1 MRKIIV
7 FLLFSSLA
15 LAQNVNRKFESFK
28 KTNQSLEVT
37 TSDGVYTFQPYSD
50 KIISTSFVPNGE
62 KTNSKSHA
70 VVASP
75 QKVSLKITTTPTS
88 VQMATSGIV
97 VIIEKSP
104 FKISYKY
111 KNKDLISEKTG
122 YFKKENNE
130 ILDFNFENLQFTA
143 SYDGV
148 QAHGTVF
155 VVSNESATTSTTA
168 ARDARIVGAIAE
180 LEY

>member
-62 KTNSKSHA
+62 KANSKSHA
-70 VVASP
+70 VVATP
-75 QKVSLKITTTPTS
+75 QKVNLKITTTPTS
-88 VQMATSGIV
+88 IQMATSGIV
-97 VIIEKSP
+97 VVIEKSP
-104 FKISYKY
+104 FK
-111 KNKDLISEKTG
+111 NK
-122 YFKKENNE
+122 
-130 ILDFNFENLQFTA
+130 LQ
-143 SYDGV
+143 V
-148 QAHGTVF
+148 
-155 VVSNESATTSTTA
+155 
-168 ARDARIVGAIAE
+168 
-180 LEY
+180 